1 MKKEIEKIINE
12 LKKDLETINTFFKDN
27 KYTYINNTITKKE
40 LSFED
45 IKSDY
50 TYLQEKQNYTFK
62 SIKYQ
67 DLISFLNNE
76 DAGRSTNRFFL
87 NLSISYSLFNPSYTI
102 ELNEFNSKKTFTFN
116 SGRID
121 DETSKI
127 LNLPQ
132 PVDEIIEQIK
142 KYL

>member
-76 DAGRSTNRFFL
+76 DAGRSTYRFFL

-121 DETSKI
+121 DRTSKI

-132 PVDEIIEQIK
+132 PVDEVIEQIK